1 MQMTVKYGVRAVGD
15 QQSRAESLD
24 QLLSLVDFILAGR
37 RSHVDSLRDATR
49 SAALQQY
56 EADRLAYI
64 QLFSK
69 SIFYFLFLL
78 LQHRKHIFTYAR
90 CPISKVP
97 NFGK

>member
-1 MQMTVKYGVRAVGD
+1 MGGLQMQMTVKYGVRAVGD
-15 QQSRAESLD
+15 LQSRAESLD

-69 SIFYFLFLL
+69 SIFYFF
-78 LQHRKHIFTYAR
+78 
-90 CPISKVP
+90 ISSVTA
-97 NFGK
+97 